1 MQQLQ
6 DLVRNPSTMI
16 VDVRTPME
24 YESGHINGAINI
36 PVDQIAYKLDTF
48 KKNESPVVVYCRSGA
63 RSSMAMG
70 ILQQNGIRNVYN
82 GGGIM
87 DMHFLLN

>member
-1 MQQLQ
+1 MQLQ

-36 PVDQIAYKLDTF
+36 PVDQIAYKLDEF
-48 KKNESPVVVYCRSGA
+48 KKNENPVVVYCRSGA

-70 ILQQNGIRNVYN
+70 ILQQNGIRNVHN